1 MIKTGS
7 TDRVLRRLGP
17 HYILAMMLATRL
29 SGSVAAVLV
38 VYYVNLTLKL
48 PAQVAIHFHLLASL
62 VVSVTVA
69 LTVLLALWETRCL
82 RRVLRQLHRGEPVEP
97 EEGARAGRDAVLFPA
112 RHHSNEAR
120 LIPVTT
126 IVPLLLLMR
135 LIDGA
140 PVAVLTN
147 ITLACGMGIGLA
159 LMITF
164 FLIERGMAP
173 VIRLLLDHGVP
184 VPYDHLP
191 VSKLRSRMN
200 LCFSLI
206 ILIMALMI
214 GTLARQRA
222 ADIIE
227 DPDNQAEAVSNL
239 RAHTTYITIA
249 AVTLGFVLSR
259 VLAHSIA
266 SRVANLVEAMR
277 RVGQGQFS
285 ERVVATG
292 NDEID
297 VLARQFN
304 AMVGQLD
311 HSHQTIRDLNVNL
324 EHKVKRR
331 TRQLSRSK
339 QALQDSLDQLQE
351 YDRLK
356 TEFFSNVSHELRTP
370 LTMILSPVDQMLE
383 RHGERLPAEAIYM
396 LDVVRVNG
404 RRLLE
409 LINRLL
415 EFSKLEAGRAK
426 LGLSA
431 VDVNG
436 LVQRLVAAAT
446 PLAGQRGVR
455 LEIECDPA
463 VPVLGAD
470 EEKIDTITTNLVSNA
485 LKFTPAGGSVHVRT
499 RLTGDR
505 VVVAVRDTGIGIA
518 PEDQGRIFQRFVQ
531 LDGSTSREF
540 AGTGLGLALA
550 KELVELHGGQIHLD
564 SAPGQG
570 SSFWF
575 ELPLTPAPAES
586 AARPVGVRSRFAD
599 LVTCGADPSAADA
612 APLELPADAP
622 RILVV
627 DDTPELR
634 AHVRSILADQY
645 HVLTA
650 RDGLEGLDVA
660 RCELPDLIISDVMMP
675 GIDGHELCRCLK
687 QEPATSRTPFIMLT
701 ARTEKSMK
709 IEGLDCGAEDYL
721 VKPFDAD
728 ELRARVRSLLRVHG
742 LHRMLDQRNTEL
754 ETTLK
759 ELRATQTRLVELA
772 HRAGMAEI
780 ATGVLHNIGNVL
792 NSVNVSISTLD
803 TRVREMRVG
812 GPARVAALLAEHAE
826 DAGDFLRSDPRG
838 RKLPEYLGQLSE
850 TLAAEQQ
857 HVLTELDF
865 LRTKLQDIR
874 NIINAQQKYARQL
887 PFKEPVQLHAV
898 IADVLVMSSRS
909 LTKHRIEVVRD
920 LEELPVVA
928 VERLKLVQVLD
939 NLVRNA
945 IDAMKGEEGPPRTL
959 TIQLRRG
966 GPCQASIRVKDTG
979 RGIEPEHLQRIFN
992 YGFTT
997 KPAGNGFGL
1006 HSAANAMTE
1015 IGGTIRVDSDG
1026 PGRGA
1031 TFTIEFPLPG
1041 LPAPGAAEADHA
1053 GPPADVPA
1061 EMVCA

>member
-1 MIKTGS
+1 MVKTGS
-7 TDRVLRRLGP
+7 TDRALRRLGP

-29 SGSVAAVLV
+29 SGSIAAVLV

-48 PAQVAIHFHLLASL
+48 PARVATHFHLLASL

-69 LTVLLALWETRCL
+69 LTVLLALWETRAL
-82 RRVLRQLHRGEPVEP
+82 RRVLRRLHRGEPVDADD
-97 EEGARAGRDAVLFPA
+97 GGRAGRDAVLFPA
-112 RHHSNEAR
+112 RHHANEAR
-120 LIPVTT
+120 LIPLTT
-126 IVPLLLLMR
+126 IVPLLLLLR
-135 LIDGA
+135 GIDGA

-164 FLIERGMAP
+164 FLIERAMQP
-173 VIRLLLDHGVP
+173 VIRFLLDQGVD
-184 VPYDHLP
+184 VPYGQLP
-191 VSKLRSRMN
+191 VSTLRSRMN

-206 ILIMALMI
+206 ILITALMI

-222 ADIIE
+222 ADIVA
-227 DPDNQAEAVSNL
+227 DPDNQAEAVNNL

-249 AVTLGFVLSR
+249 AVTLGFILSR

-285 ERVVATG
+285 ERVQATG

-304 AMVGQLD
+304 AMVGRLD
-311 HSHQTIRDLNVNL
+311 QSHQTIHDLNVNL

-339 QALQDSLDQLQE
+339 RALQDSLSQLQE

-383 RHGERLPAEAIYM
+383 RHGDLLPAEAVYM
-396 LDVVRVNG
+396 LDVVRING

-415 EFSKLEAGRAK
+415 EFSRLEAGRAT
-426 LGLSA
+426 LSVSA

-436 LVQRLVAAAT
+436 LVRRLVSAAT
-446 PLAGQRGVR
+446 PLAEQRGLR
-455 LEIECDPA
+455 LELECDPE

-470 EEKIDTITTNLVSNA
+470 EEKIDTIATNLISNA
-485 LKFTPAGGSVHVRT
+485 LKFTPAGGSVRVQTGRD
-499 RLTGDR
+499 GDR

-518 PEDQGRIFQRFVQ
+518 PEDQDRIFQRFVQ
-531 LDGSTSREF
+531 LDGSTSRQF

-550 KELVELHGGQIHLD
+550 KELVELHGGRIHLD

-570 SSFWF
+570 SRFWF
-575 ELPLTPAPAES
+575 RLPVTAPPAEP
-586 AARPVGVRSRFAD
+586 AARPVPERSRFAD
-599 LVTCGADPSAADA
+599 LENCVADGGQADV
-612 APLELPADAP
+612 APLDLPPDAP

-634 AHVRSILADQY
+634 AMVRSILSDQY

-650 RDGLEGLDVA
+650 CDGLEALDLA
-660 RCELPDLIISDVMMP
+660 RSQRPELIISDVMMP

-687 QEPATSRTPFIMLT
+687 QEPATRQTPFIMLT
-701 ARTEKSMK
+701 ARTEKAMK

-728 ELRARVRSLLRVHG
+728 ELRARVRGLLKVHG
-742 LHRMLDQRNTEL
+742 LHRMLDERNTEL

-759 ELRATQTRLVELA
+759 ELQATQARLVEVA

-792 NSVNVSISTLD
+792 NSVNVSISSLD
-803 TRVREMRVG
+803 VKVRGLRVA
-812 GPARVAALLAEHAE
+812 GPARVAALLTEHAA
-826 DAGDFLRSDPRG
+826 DAGEFLRSDPRG

-850 TLAAEQQ
+850 ALSAEQQ
-857 HVLTELDF
+857 QLLAELDF

-874 NIINAQQKYARQL
+874 NIINAQQKYARQV
-887 PFKEPVQLHAV
+887 PFREPVHLQTV
-898 IADVLVMSSRS
+898 VADVIVMNSHS
-909 LTKHRIEVVRD
+909 LTKHHIDVERD
-920 LEELPVVA
+920 LEELPVAA
-928 VERLKLVQVLD
+928 VERLKLIQVLD

-945 IDAMKGEEGPPRTL
+945 IDAMKSYDAPRHTL
-959 TIQLRRG
+959 TVRLWRSGTRHV
-966 GPCQASIRVKDTG
+966 CIRVTDTG
-979 RGIEPEHLQRIFN
+979 RGIAPEDVQKIFN

-997 KPAGNGFGL
+997 KPTGNGFGL

-1015 IGGTIRVDSDG
+1015 IGGTIRVHSDG

-1031 TFTIEFPLPG
+1031 IFTIEFPLPVAG
-1041 LPAPGAAEADHA
+1041 KGGQDQGGSAAE
-1053 GPPADVPA
+1053 PAAEPA
-1061 EMVCA
+1061 CV

>member
-1 MIKTGS
+1 MVTTGS

-29 SGSVAAVLV
+29 SGSIAAVLV
-38 VYYVNLTLKL
+38 VYYVNLTLNL
-48 PAQVAIHFHLLASL
+48 PARVATHFHLLAGL
-62 VVSVTVA
+62 VVSVTVG
-69 LTVLLALWETRCL
+69 LTVLLALWETRTL
-82 RRVLRQLHRGEPVEP
+82 RRVLGRLSRGEAVGAED
-97 EEGARAGRDAVLFPA
+97 GARAGREAVLFPG
-112 RHHSNEAR
+112 RHHANEAR
-120 LIPVTT
+120 LIPLTT
-126 IVPLLLLMR
+126 IVPLLVLLR

-140 PVAVLTN
+140 TVPVLTN
-147 ITLACGMGIGLA
+147 ITLACAMGIGLA

-164 FLIERGMAP
+164 FLIERGVQP
-173 VIRLLLDHGVP
+173 VIRFLLEHGVD
-184 VPYDHLP
+184 VPYDRLP
-191 VSKLRSRMN
+191 VSTLRSRMN

-206 ILIMALMI
+206 ILITALMI

-222 ADIIE
+222 ADIVE
-227 DPDNQAEAVSNL
+227 NPDDQAEAVTSL

-249 AVTLGFVLSR
+249 AVTLGFVLAR

-266 SRVANLVEAMR
+266 SRVANLVEAMQ
-277 RVGQGQFS
+277 RVGRGDFS
-285 ERVVATG
+285 GRVQATG

-304 AMVGQLD
+304 AMVGRLEQ
-311 HSHQTIRDLNVNL
+311 SHQTIRDLNVNL

-339 QALQDSLDQLQE
+339 RALQDSLSQLQA

-370 LTMILSPVDQMLE
+370 LTMILSPVDQVLE
-383 RHGERLPAEAIYM
+383 RHGERLPADAVYM
-396 LDVVRVNG
+396 LDVVKVNG

-415 EFSKLEAGRAK
+415 EFSKLEAGRAT
-426 LGLSA
+426 LRPSA

-436 LVQRLVAAAT
+436 LMRRLVGAAT
-446 PLAGQRGVR
+446 PLAEQRGVR
-455 LEIECDPA
+455 LELECDPD

-470 EEKIDTITTNLVSNA
+470 EEKVDTIATNLISNA
-485 LKFTPAGGSVHVRT
+485 LKFTPAGGWVRVQT
-499 RLTGDR
+499 SWVGDR
-505 VVVAVRDTGIGIA
+505 VTVSVRDSGIGIA

-531 LDGSTSREF
+531 LDGSTSRQF

-550 KELVELHGGQIHLD
+550 KELVELHGGRIHLE
-564 SAPGQG
+564 SVPGQG
-570 SSFWF
+570 SRFWF
-575 ELPLTPAPAES
+575 ELPETEPPADSAECS
-586 AARPVGVRSRFAD
+586 TSERSRFAD
-599 LVTCGADPSAADA
+599 LMTCAAEEAEPAVTAKELPPDA
-612 APLELPADAP
+612 A

-634 AHVRSILADQY
+634 ALVCGILSDEY

-650 RDGLEGLDVA
+650 CDGLEGLEVA
-660 RCELPDLIISDVMMP
+660 RNERPDLVISDVMMP

-687 QEPATSRTPFIMLT
+687 QEPATRQTPFIMLT
-701 ARTEKSMK
+701 ARTEKAMK

-721 VKPFDAD
+721 IKPFDAD
-728 ELRARVRSLLRVHG
+728 ELRARVRGLLRVHG
-742 LHRMLDQRNTEL
+742 LRRVLDERNAEL
-754 ETTLK
+754 ETALK
-759 ELRATQTRLVELA
+759 DLQATQARLVQVA

-792 NSVNVSISTLD
+792 NSVNVSISSLD
-803 TRVREMRVG
+803 AKVRGLRVG
-812 GPARVAALLAEHAE
+812 GPARVAALLAEHTE
-826 DAGDFLRSDPRG
+826 DAGAFLRSDPRG

-850 TLAAEQQ
+850 ALAAEQQ
-857 HVLTELDF
+857 QVLTELDF

-874 NIINAQQKYARQL
+874 NIINAQQKYARQV
-887 PFKEPVQLHAV
+887 PFREPVHLHTV
-898 IADVLVMSSRS
+898 VADVLVMNSHS
-909 LTKHRIEVVRD
+909 LTKHQIDLLRD

-945 IDAMKGEEGPPRTL
+945 IDAMKTEGGPHTL
-959 TIQLRRG
+959 TVGLRRSG
-966 GPCQASIRVKDTG
+966 TRHVCIAVTDNG
-979 RGIEPEHLQRIFN
+979 RGIAPEALQKIFN

-1015 IGGTIRVDSDG
+1015 IGGTIRVHSDG

-1031 TFTIEFPLPG
+1031 TFTIEFPLPAG
-1041 LPAPGAAEADHA
+1041 GRAEPDQGGPAAEA
-1053 GPPADVPA
+1053 PA
-1061 EMVCA
+1061 EPACV